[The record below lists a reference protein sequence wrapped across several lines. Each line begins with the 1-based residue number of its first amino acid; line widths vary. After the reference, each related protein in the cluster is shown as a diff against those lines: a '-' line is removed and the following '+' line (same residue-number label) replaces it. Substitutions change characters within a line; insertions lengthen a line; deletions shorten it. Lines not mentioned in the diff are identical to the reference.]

1 MAEKIMSNEELD
13 QVGLTCIEIDWDNQQ
28 KLTTLFHHY
37 VEQKEPLP
45 ASGVNDNGD
54 TIPNLSFLARFAKI
68 KQGKQVFRRKYARDM
83 LDEAIDK
90 CGIEDLSKSDEKD
103 ETQIVRAHLQ
113 SSIDSARRDS
123 SGIDKK
129 LKSALD
135 KVNALT
141 DENQRQAD
149 ENQRQAEEIIEL
161 KAQLS
166 VSKSR
171 AGNAEKRIVTGYQQE
186 RKSLKRV
193 FGCD

>member
-1 MAEKIMSNEELD
+1 MAEKIMSVEELD
-13 QVGLTCIEIDWDNQQ
+13 KVGLAGIEMAWDNQQ
-28 KLTTLFHHY
+28 KLTALFHHY

-54 TIPNLSFLARFAKI
+54 TMANLSFLARFSKI
-68 KQGKQVFRRKYARDM
+68 KQGKQVFRRKYAREM
-83 LDEAIDK
+83 LDKAIK
-90 CGIEDLSKSDEKD
+90 VCGIEDLSKSDEKD

-113 SSIDSARRDS
+113 SSIDSARRNASDT
-123 SGIDKK
+123 DKK

-141 DENQRQAD
+141 DENQRQA
-149 ENQRQAEEIIEL
+149 EEIAEL

-171 AGNAEKRIVTGYQQE
+171 AKNA
-186 RKSLKRV
+186 
-193 FGCD
+193 

>member
-1 MAEKIMSNEELD
+1 MSNEELD
-13 QVGLTCIEIDWDNQQ
+13 QVGLTCIEIDWDNKQ
-28 KLTTLFHHY
+28 KLITLFHHY
-37 VEQKEPLP
+37 VEQKWPLP

-141 DENQRQAD
+141 DENQRQA
-149 ENQRQAEEIIEL
+149 EEIIEL

-171 AGNAEKRIVTGYQQE
+171 AGNAEKRLVTGYQQE

>member
-13 QVGLTCIEIDWDNQQ
+13 QVGLTCIEIDWDNKQ

-54 TIPNLSFLARFAKI
+54 TMPNLSSLARFAKI
-68 KQGKQVFRRKYARDM
+68 KQGKQVFGRKYAREM
-83 LDEAIDK
+83 LDKAIK
-90 CGIEDLSKSDEKD
+90 VCGIEDLSKSDEKD

-113 SSIDSARRDS
+113 SSIDSARRNASDT
-123 SGIDKK
+123 DKK

-141 DENQRQAD
+141 DENQRQA
-149 ENQRQAEEIIEL
+149 EEIAEL

-171 AGNAEKRIVTGYQQE
+171 SGNAEKRLITGYQQE

>member
-1 MAEKIMSNEELD
+1 MAEKIMSVEELD
-13 QVGLTCIEIDWDNQQ
+13 KIGLASIELGWDNKQ

-45 ASGVNDNGD
+45 SSGVNDNGD
-54 TIPNLSFLARFAKI
+54 TMPNLSFLARFAKI
-68 KQGKQVFRRKYARDM
+68 KQGKQVFKRIYARDI
-83 LDEAIDK
+83 LNDAIDK

-113 SSIDSARRDS
+113 SSIDSARRNS
-123 SGIDKK
+123 SDIDKK

-141 DENQRQAD
+141 DEIQRQT
-149 ENQRQAEEIIEL
+149 EEISEL

-171 AGNAEKRIVTGYQQE
+171 AGSAEKRLVTGYQQE

-193 FGCD
+193 FGCV

>member
-1 MAEKIMSNEELD
+1 MAEKIMSVEELD
-13 QVGLTCIEIDWDNQQ
+13 KVGLASIEMGWDNQQ
-28 KLTTLFHHY
+28 KLTALFHHF
-37 VEQKEPLP
+37 VKKKEPLP

-54 TIPNLSFLARFAKI
+54 TMANLSFLARFAKI
-68 KQGKQVFRRKYARDM
+68 KQGKQVFRRKYAREM
-83 LDEAIDK
+83 LDKAIK
-90 CGIEDLSKSDEKD
+90 VCGIKDLSKSDEKD
-103 ETQIVRAHLQ
+103 ETQIVRVHLQ
-113 SSIDSARRDS
+113 SSIYSARRNASDT
-123 SGIDKK
+123 DKK

-141 DENQRQAD
+141 DENQRQA
-149 ENQRQAEEIIEL
+149 EEIAEL

-171 AGNAEKRIVTGYQQE
+171 AGNAEKRLITGSQQE

>member
-1 MAEKIMSNEELD
+1 MAEKIMSVEELD
-13 QVGLTCIEIDWDNQQ
+13 KIGLASIEMNWGNPQ

-37 VEQKEPLP
+37 VEQKDPLP

-103 ETQIVRAHLQ
+103 ETQIVRVHLQ
-113 SSIDSARRDS
+113 SSIDSARRNS

-129 LKSALD
+129 LKLALD

-141 DENQRQAD
+141 DENQRQSE
-149 ENQRQAEEIIEL
+149 ENLLQAEEISEL

-166 VSKSR
+166 VSRSQ
-171 AGNAEKRIVTGYQQE
+171 AGCAEKRLVTGYQQE
-186 RKSLKRV
+186 RKTLKRV
-193 FGCD
+193 F

>member
-1 MAEKIMSNEELD
+1 MAEKIMSVEELD
-13 QVGLTCIEIDWDNQQ
+13 KIGLVSIEMNWDNQQ

-54 TIPNLSFLARFAKI
+54 TMPNLSFLARFAKI
-68 KQGKQVFRRKYARDM
+68 KQGKQVFRRKYAREM
-83 LDEAIDK
+83 LDKAIDE

-103 ETQIVRAHLQ
+103 ETQIVRVHLQ
-113 SSIDSARRDS
+113 SSIDSARRNASDT
-123 SGIDKK
+123 DKK
-129 LKSALD
+129 LKLALD

-141 DENQRQAD
+141 DENQRQA
-149 ENQRQAEEIIEL
+149 EEIIEL
-161 KAQLS
+161 KAKLS

-171 AGNAEKRIVTGYQQE
+171 AGNAEKRLVTGYHQE